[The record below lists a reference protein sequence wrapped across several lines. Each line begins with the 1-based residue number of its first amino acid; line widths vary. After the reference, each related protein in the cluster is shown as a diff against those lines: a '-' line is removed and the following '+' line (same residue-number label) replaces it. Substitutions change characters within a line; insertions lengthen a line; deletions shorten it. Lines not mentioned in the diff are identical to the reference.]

1 MYAKDSPE
9 TRDNFYY
16 YEGSGNGNVMTWWFE
31 PDAGGGTVMK
41 YGTGNLGARG
51 VGANRHRP
59 I

>member
-31 PDAGGGTVMK
+31 PDAGGGT
-41 YGTGNLGARG
+41 TRS
-51 VGANRHRP
+51 
-59 I
+59 